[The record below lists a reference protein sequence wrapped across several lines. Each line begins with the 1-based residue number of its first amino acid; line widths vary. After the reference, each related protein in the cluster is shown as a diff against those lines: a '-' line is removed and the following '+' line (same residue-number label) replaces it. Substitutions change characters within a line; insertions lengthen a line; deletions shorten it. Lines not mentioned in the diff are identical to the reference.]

1 MANYEMHLNAK
12 PFEMI
17 ESGIKDIEYRLND
30 EKRQLIKIGDNI
42 TFYKLPDNKEIIET
56 LVTDIRHYKNLLDM
70 YSDSFESYLKDYYNT
85 PEEVVIDTPYYS
97 KEEID
102 KYGCIAIF
110 FKKI

>member
-1 MANYEMHLNAK
+1 MTNHEMHLYTSSFN
-12 PFEMI
+12 MI
-17 ESGIKDIEYRLND
+17 KSGIKDIEYRLND
-30 EKRQLIKIGDNI
+30 EKRQLIKIGDRI

-56 LVTDIRHYKNLLDM
+56 LVTGIRNYKNLLDM
-70 YSDSFESYLKDYYNT
+70 YFDSFESYLKDYYNT

-102 KYGCIAIF
+102 KYGCVAIF